1 MELFEELIGALA
13 RCPAWVPLIAL
24 PAATVAA
31 ALLFTLLGGRRAYPF
46 IAAAL
51 GAAGFALMCCM
62 GELSR
67 AFVYLGLFAALAALC
82 RLLFFFPRPR
92 RRKGSTREE
101 RIYERFRG
109 EPLNAGLPRAA
120 EPAKVCCFEQPPAQ
134 EAEPPELSHAL
145 ALLEKLRKQ
154 KLTAAD
160 RLETD
165 VLGRSVRALRGRA
178 LTEAEKNTLNDCLAS
193 VLKLTAKYQL

>member
-1 MELFEELIGALA
+1 MTELLNLQ
-13 RCPAWVPLIAL
+13 
-24 PAATVAA
+24 
-31 ALLFTLLGGRRAYPF
+31 
-46 IAAAL
+46 
-51 GAAGFALMCCM
+51 
-62 GELSR
+62 
-67 AFVYLGLFAALAALC
+67 LFAEDA
-82 RLLFFFPRPR
+82 
-92 RRKGSTREE
+92 
-101 RIYERFRG
+101 
-109 EPLNAGLPRAA
+109 
-120 EPAKVCCFEQPPAQ
+120 PAQ